1 MSTQLFQI
9 FVLCV
14 GGVIFS
20 SDEESPSPKHVS
32 SQQDAS
38 SSEVT
43 NGGQSFQ
50 LKPSKQ
56 RAKKKKLGSCVVL

>member
-1 MSTQLFQI
+1 M
-9 FVLCV
+9 
-14 GGVIFS
+14 FS
-20 SDEESPSPKHVS
+20 SDEESPSPRHGS

>member
-1 MSTQLFQI
+1 MFQ
-9 FVLCV
+9 FYLV

-20 SDEESPSPKHVS
+20 SDEETSPMHGS

-38 SSEVT
+38 ASEVT

-56 RAKKKKLGSCVVL
+56 RAKKKKLGCMVL